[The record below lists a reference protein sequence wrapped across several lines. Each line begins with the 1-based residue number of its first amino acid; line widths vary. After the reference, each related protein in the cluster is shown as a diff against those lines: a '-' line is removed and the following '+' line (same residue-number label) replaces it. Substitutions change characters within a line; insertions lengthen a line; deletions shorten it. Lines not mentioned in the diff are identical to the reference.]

1 MFLIEVSVVREIQMS
16 KETISTIL
24 IGHYPYDQHAS
35 MERFDKCIS
44 DQLEEKGGD
53 HETWRPPTIFG
64 RIKPSPHG
72 FGKWLGYI
80 DKFILFPIYIRLR
93 ILLHQ
98 KRYENALFI
107 LPDHSH
113 GIYVSLFQNRP
124 HVFHVHDLIAIRM
137 AKNDFYGQSLSW
149 SGKKYQQLI
158 GRGLHR
164 GKHFICISEASKRD
178 LQKYVGP
185 NPESCQVVLNEL
197 NYPYHPVP
205 VLKTLDTT
213 DGQSFTT
220 HAQSFL
226 LHVGNQLWYKNRK
239 GVLEIYDHF
248 VRSLPLTNEI
258 PSLCIVGE
266 SATAEDLKFIESL
279 PDKAQV
285 FFFSGLSSAELEN
298 LYSQAIGLLFP
309 SHYEGFGWPIIEAL
323 ACGCHVL
330 TTQRA
335 PMTEVGGTVA
345 DYVEPV
351 SESEKDLSEFAQVT
365 WTTSA
370 VKIIQNWISES
381 KAERS
386 AFSQEAIAHAAAF
399 KPGTAFLAYY
409 KIYQSIVNSG
419 VLAQAQQGGESA

>member
-1 MFLIEVSVVREIQMS
+1 MS
-16 KETISTIL
+16 QLSTVL
-24 IGHYPYDQHAS
+24 IGHYPNDQQAS
-35 MERFDKCIS
+35 MLRFDQQIEHH
-44 DQLEEKGGD
+44 LFNIGG
-53 HETWRPPTIFG
+53 HHQTWIPPVIFG
-64 RIKPSPHG
+64 KIHKSSAG
-72 FGKWLGYI
+72 IGKWLGYL
-80 DKFILFPIYIRLR
+80 DKFILFPIILR
-93 ILLHQ
+93 FRIWFHV
-98 KRYENALFI
+98 ENPHHTLFI

-113 GIYVSLFQNRP
+113 GMYVPAIRHYP
-124 HVFHVHDLIAIRM
+124 HVVHVHDLIAIRM

-197 NYPYHPVP
+197 NYPYHPAP
-205 VLKTLDTT
+205 VLKTLATT

-239 GVLEIYDHF
+239 GVFEIYDHF

-266 SATAEDLKFIESL
+266 SAAAEDLKFIKSL

-330 TTQRA
+330 TTHRA

-386 AFSQEAIAHAAAF
+386 AFSQQAIAHAAAF
-399 KPGTAFLAYY
+399 KPGIAFLAYY
-409 KIYQSIVNSG
+409 KIYQSIANSE
-419 VLAQAQQGGESA
+419 VLAPAQQGGESA